1 MPLPS
6 SIVGASTDA
15 HVAEVDAR
23 WTMAYAAGIED
34 INGSYLDTAQPRRA
48 IVAHPLFPVCLE
60 WPVVLDAR
68 RLASN
73 RVLTPDEAARGVHAT
88 HDLRIHRLVLPG
100 DVLSTTAT
108 VEAVERRRPG
118 AYEVLRLDTIDAAG
132 LPVATTRMGTL
143 FLGVDVDGEDL
154 TAEDPCPI
162 GPATTEPVATR
173 HRELGRG
180 AAHIY
185 TECARIWNPIHTDVG
200 VAQAAGLPDIILH
213 GTATLAMAVTAI
225 VDQVG
230 GRRPARVRR
239 IQGRFGAM
247 VRLPSTIEIRIGT
260 THPVGSVDRPRFV
273 PFEVRTATETLA
285 ISHGLVELAPDST
298 SPDATGA

>member
-6 SIVGASTDA
+6 SIVGSSTDA
-15 HVAEVDAR
+15 HVAEIDAR
-23 WTMAYAAGIED
+23 WIMAYAAGIED

-48 IVAHPLFPVCLE
+48 IVAHPLFPVCVE

-68 RLASN
+68 RLAADD
-73 RVLTPDEAARGVHAT
+73 VLTRDERVRGVHAT
-88 HDLRIHRLVLPG
+88 HDVRIHRLVRPG

-118 AYEVLRLDTIDAAG
+118 AYEVLRLDTIDADG

-143 FLGVDVDGEDL
+143 FLGVDVDGADL
-154 TAEDPCPI
+154 TAEDPCPTRP
-162 GPATTEPVATR
+162 GSTEPAATA
-173 HRELGRG
+173 HRDLGRG

-185 TECARIWNPIHTDVG
+185 TECARIWNPIHTDVA

-225 VDQVG
+225 VDHVA
-230 GRRPARVRR
+230 GRQPTRVRR
-239 IQGRFGAM
+239 IQGRFGSM

-260 THPVGSVDRPRFV
+260 TDPVESVDSSHDV
-273 PFEVRTATETLA
+273 PFEVRTVNTALA
-285 ISHGLVELAPDST
+285 ISHGRVELASDPEPPD
-298 SPDATGA
+298 PNGA